1 MAGKWRLTV
10 DEAFC
15 ASHQLRN
22 YNGKCE
28 HLHGH
33 NFGVTVE
40 VEGRELDPAVEIL
53 VDFGELKA
61 LTREAVGVFDHNHLN
76 DLPAFAEHNP
86 SSENLARHLYHEIKD
101 RLVVS
106 APHVRLVSVS
116 VSEKGTSRATY
127 VEDGPEA

>member
-1 MAGKWRLTV
+1 MDGKWRLTI

-40 VEGRELDPAVEIL
+40 VEGTRLDPAVEIL
-53 VDFGELKA
+53 VDFGDLKR
-61 LTREAVGVFDHNHLN
+61 LTREVVQELDHAHLN
-76 DLPAFAEHNP
+76 DLPVFAEHNP
-86 SSENLARHLYHEIKD
+86 SSENIARHIYRELAN
-101 RLVVS
+101 RL
-106 APHVRLVSVS
+106 AELTPNARMRSVS

-127 VEDGPEA
+127 LEE